1 MMKTIEWLGD
11 SIRILDQTRLPGE
24 ISYRLLKSVDE
35 VAEAIKKLQV
45 RGAPLIGVTA
55 AYGMAL
61 AAVLCTGNRLDQEMK
76 RASEVLINTRPTA
89 VNLQW
94 AVNRLMNIYRQSR
107 HLDLECIRQQLIADA
122 DRMHEQDLKDNRHL
136 GEWGSTLL
144 GPQTRVLTICNAGA
158 LATCGY
164 GTALGIVRS
173 AFSLGKIEKV
183 WACETRPV
191 LQGSRLT
198 VWELAEDGIPVTLI
212 TDNMAGHI
220 MQLGEVDVVITGADR
235 IAANGDT
242 ANKIGTYGLAVLAK
256 HHQIPFLVAA
266 PLSSIDLDIK
276 SGEEITIE
284 CRNPEEVRKIGELYI
299 TLPEVKVLN
308 PAFDITPSDLITAII
323 TEKGIVRRPYP
334 ENLAGLWQN

>member
-1 MMKTIEWLGD
+1 
-11 SIRILDQTRLPGE
+11 
-24 ISYRLLKSVDE
+24 
-35 VAEAIKKLQV
+35 
-45 RGAPLIGVTA
+45 
-55 AYGMAL
+55 
-61 AAVLCTGNRLDQEMK
+61 
-76 RASEVLINTRPTA
+76 
-89 VNLQW
+89 
-94 AVNRLMNIYRQSR
+94 
-107 HLDLECIRQQLIADA
+107 
-122 DRMHEQDLKDNRHL
+122 MHEQDLKDNRHL
-136 GEWGSTLL
+136 GEWGSTL
-144 GPQTRVLTICNAGA
+144 PSPNPVLTSTLA

-173 AFSLGKIEKV
+173 AFRCKIEKV

-323 TEKGIVRRPYP
+323 TEKGSS
-334 ENLAGLWQN
+334 AGLTQKIWLVFGKTRGQEGFNELRSITFRSG